1 MRDASPRTC
10 FKTVVV
16 DFITPTVNRL
26 RHGLLLI
33 FSPDYLLMKSAEIR
47 YANVFFFC

>member
-1 MRDASPRTC
+1 MRDASPRTR
-10 FKTVVV
+10 FEWPVV
-16 DFITPTVNRL
+16 DFVMPTVNRI
-26 RHGLLLI
+26 RHSELLV